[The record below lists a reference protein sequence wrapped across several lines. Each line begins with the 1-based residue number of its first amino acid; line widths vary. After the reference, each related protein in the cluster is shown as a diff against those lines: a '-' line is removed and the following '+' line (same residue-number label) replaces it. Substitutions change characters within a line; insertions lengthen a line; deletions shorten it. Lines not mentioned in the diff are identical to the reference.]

1 MRVVGGGTSHA
12 ADRLEFLSQAAN
24 AVVLLVGLV
33 VLAGWIFDVPEV
45 KAVVPGLATMKPN
58 TAVAFFLAGMALW
71 LFQDEQIRRWKRRL
85 ALGCSF
91 TMSVIGFLT
100 LMEYLWGWD
109 LGIDQLLFRDV
120 PQGAEAVAPGRMSF
134 TTALSFYMA
143 GVALLLVKADN
154 GRNRLFVQSLTLATF
169 AVSLLALVGYAYGV
183 QSLYRV
189 APYGSMALH
198 TAIMFLV
205 LCVGILCACPRCWL
219 TATIFRMDAG
229 GVPAWPWV
237 MTSIG
242 IPFLLGWL
250 GLAGLKAGFY
260 DSVFG
265 IALVTV
271 GTMVALAIAVL
282 WVRGRSG
289 DGHR

>member
-1 MRVVGGGTSHA
+1 MKVVRTGTSQA
-12 ADRLEFLSQAAN
+12 TDRLDFLSQAAN
-24 AVVLLVGLV
+24 AVVLVVGLL
-33 VLAGWIFDVPEV
+33 VLAGWIFDIPEL

-58 TAVAFFLAGMALW
+58 TAVAFFLAGMAVW
-71 LFQDEQIRRWKRRL
+71 LFQDEQIRRWKRRV

-91 TMSVIGFLT
+91 AVSVIGLLT

-109 LGIDQLLFRDV
+109 LRIDQLLFSDV
-120 PQGAEAVAPGRMSF
+120 PQGAESVAPGRMSF
-134 TTALSFYMA
+134 TTALSFYMI
-143 GVALLLVKADN
+143 GLALLLVKAGN

-205 LCVGILCACPRCWL
+205 LCVSILCACPRCWL
-219 TATIFRMDAG
+219 TATIFGTDGG
-229 GVPAWPWV
+229 GVTAWHWV
-237 MTSIG
+237 GTSIG
-242 IPFLLGWL
+242 IPFFLGWL

-265 IALVTV
+265 VALVTV
-271 GTMVALAIAVL
+271 GTMVALAVAVL

>member
-1 MRVVGGGTSHA
+1 MRVVRAGASQA
-12 ADRLEFLSQAAN
+12 ADRLELLSQAAN
-24 AVVLLVGLV
+24 AVVLLVGLL
-33 VLAGWIFDVPEV
+33 VLVGWILDVPV
-45 KAVVPGLATMKPN
+45 LKAVVPGLATMKPN
-58 TAVAFFLAGMALW
+58 TAVGFFLAGMALW
-71 LFQDEQIRRWKRRL
+71 LFQDELIRRWKRRL

-91 TMSVIGFLT
+91 TVSVIGLLT

-120 PQGAEAVAPGRMSF
+120 AQSAEAVAPGRMSL
-134 TTALSFYMA
+134 TTALSFYMV
-143 GVALLLVKADN
+143 GVALLLVKAGN
-154 GRNRLFVQSLTLATF
+154 GRNRLFIQTLTLATL

-198 TAIMFLV
+198 TAFTFLA
-205 LCVGILCACPRCWL
+205 LCLGVLCACPRCWL
-219 TATIFRMDAG
+219 TATIFRKDAG
-229 GVPAWPWV
+229 AVPAWPWV
-237 MTSIG
+237 VTSIG
-242 IPFLLGWL
+242 IPFLFGWL

-265 IALVTV
+265 VALVTV
-271 GTMVALAIAVL
+271 GTMVALAVAVL
-282 WVRGRSG
+282 WAKGRSG

>member
-1 MRVVGGGTSHA
+1 MRVVRAGASHA
-12 ADRLEFLSQAAN
+12 VDRLEFLSQAAN
-24 AVVLLVGLV
+24 TVVLIVGLL
-33 VLAGWIFDVPEV
+33 VLAGWIFDIPEL
-45 KAVVPGLATMKPN
+45 KAIVPGLATMKPN

-71 LFQDEQIRRWKRRL
+71 LFQDELIRRWKRRL

-91 TMSVIGFLT
+91 TVSVIGLLT
-100 LMEYLWGWD
+100 LMEYLWGWN
-109 LGIDQLLFRDV
+109 LRIDQLLFRDV
-120 PQGAEAVAPGRMSF
+120 PQDAEALAPGRMSF
-134 TTALSFYMA
+134 TTALSFYMV
-143 GVALLLVKADN
+143 GVALLLVKAGN
-154 GRNRLFVQSLTLATF
+154 GRNRLFVQTLTLATL

-205 LCVGILCACPRCWL
+205 LCLGILCACPRCWL
-219 TATIFRMDAG
+219 TAAIFGTDAG
-229 GVPAWPWV
+229 GVAAWHWV
-237 MTSIG
+237 GASIG
-242 IPFLLGWL
+242 IPFFLGWL

-265 IALVTV
+265 VALVTV
-271 GTMVALAIAVL
+271 GTMVALAVAVL
-282 WVRGRSG
+282 WAKGRSG